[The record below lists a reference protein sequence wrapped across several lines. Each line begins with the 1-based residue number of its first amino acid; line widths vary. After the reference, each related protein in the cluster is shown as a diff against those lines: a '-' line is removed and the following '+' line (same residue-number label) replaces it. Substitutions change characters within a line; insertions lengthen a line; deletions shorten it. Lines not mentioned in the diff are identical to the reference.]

1 MKTEF
6 LKQFYKDIDKL
17 ALQSIKDEI
26 ATTIENVEQATK
38 ISEIKNI
45 KKLKG
50 YKFAYRIKIGD
61 YSIGIFI
68 EKNNIEFARVTHRK
82 DIYKLFP

>member
-6 LKQFYKDIDKL
+6 LKQFFKDIDKL

-50 YKFAYRIKIGD
+50 YKFAYRIKI
-61 YSIGIFI
+61 
-68 EKNNIEFARVTHRK
+68 
-82 DIYKLFP
+82 